1 MEVFFDYRKTGEK
14 IRRCR
19 RSKGLTQKALAAA
32 VNRTESSIQKYEK
45 GEVEIPNSVLA
56 HIAKALGVSLEYL
69 LNDEPFE
76 KITES
81 ERLSSL
87 SNRLYQYGT
96 AGLIPNAL
104 NLHRQQDAVEPIL
117 QGVIDKLPQK
127 EKELLA
133 CYQKLNESGRREA
146 LKRVRELAQ
155 ISDYT

>member
-19 RSKGLTQKALAAA
+19 RSKGLTQKALADA

-56 HIAKALGVSLEYL
+56 HLAKALGVSPEYL
-69 LNDEPFE
+69 LSDGPSE

-87 SNRLYQYGT
+87 PNRLYQYGT

-104 NLHRQQDAVEPIL
+104 NLHKQQDAVEPIL
-117 QGVIDKLPQK
+117 QGVIDKLPEK
-127 EKELLA
+127 EKQLLK
-133 CYQKLNESGRREA
+133 YYRKLNESGRLEA
-146 LKRVRELAQ
+146 LKRVRELTQ